1 MTIENAFEAAA
12 DLVNLVASGAA
23 ESALAKGQTTAADA
37 IIAVDKTIDALN
49 AWKLVLLRGSETA
62 EILKDGLK

>member
-1 MTIENAFEAAA
+1 MTFQNSFEAAEA
-12 DLVNLVASGAA
+12 LINLVGSGAA
-23 ESALAKGQTTAADA
+23 ESALSKGQTTAADA
-37 IIAVDKTIDALN
+37 IIAIDKTIDALN